1 MCALLLLILLVAD
14 NLCQLQ
20 AMCNKTGSVFKSKDT
35 LQVVVDDYLLNKD
48 EVTSV
53 YGSINCWD
61 VSAITDMSYLFS
73 MKTTMD
79 ENISCWDVSN
89 VTQMDYM
96 FHGASSFNQDIGKW
110 NVSKVESM
118 TAMFYLASSFNQDLS
133 SWNTR
138 KVKDFSYMFN
148 GASKFKQNLCDWF
161 NNFNSNSSP
170 LAHSMLTY
178 SGCIF
183 QVDPSFATKER
194 LCQKCEPPD
203 ERRGM
208 FF

>member
-1 MCALLLLILLVAD
+1 
-14 NLCQLQ
+14 
-20 AMCNKTGSVFKSKDT
+20 
-35 LQVVVDDYLLNKD
+35 
-48 EVTSV
+48 
-53 YGSINCWD
+53 
-61 VSAITDMSYLFS
+61 
-73 MKTTMD
+73 
-79 ENISCWDVSN
+79 
-89 VTQMDYM
+89 M

-110 NVSKVESM
+110 KVSKVESM
-118 TAMFYLASSFNQDLS
+118 TAMFYLASSFNQDIS

-161 NNFNSNSSP
+161 NNFQSNGSP
-170 LAHSMLTY
+170 LAHSMFTY

-183 QVDPSFATKER
+183 QVDPSFASKEHF
-194 LCQKCEPPD
+194 CQKCEPPD